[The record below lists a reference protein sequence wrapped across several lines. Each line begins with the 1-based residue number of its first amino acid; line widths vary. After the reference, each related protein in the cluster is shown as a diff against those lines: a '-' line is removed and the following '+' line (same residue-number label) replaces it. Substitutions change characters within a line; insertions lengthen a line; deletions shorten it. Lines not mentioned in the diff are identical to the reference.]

1 MNINDSDEFKV
12 LIDAL
17 KYTSNI
23 IVNITNKLSEQDEKI
38 NKLEN
43 TINKIYKIITSE
55 ESKIDI
61 FMDKKNLSNSDIKKF
76 KKFNNNITED
86 YSDNEL
92 DSFILEKKNI
102 NTKNIKTKNTDIK
115 NINTKNINTKNIDSS
130 IFKEKNKIDKLI
142 TSIIKRKKILSD
154 IMENNKEK
162 SLLTE
167 HNIINSNSLNEIN
180 NKIITEPT
188 IEFSINTAK
197 TSCHVDTKT
206 ASNINKEDEPKEEIN
221 KIDILKH
228 IRKKT
233 NFAKRF

>member
-23 IVNITNKLSEQDEKI
+23 IVNITNKLAEQDEKI

-43 TINKIYKIITSE
+43 TINKIHKNFIKSQ
-55 ESKIDI
+55 ESIIDI
-61 FMDKKNLSNSDIKKF
+61 T
-76 KKFNNNITED
+76 KFNNNITDE
-86 YSDNEL
+86 YSENEL
-92 DSFILEKKNI
+92 ESFILEKKNI
-102 NTKNIKTKNTDIK
+102 NTK
-115 NINTKNINTKNIDSS
+115 NINTKNINTKNIDS
-130 IFKEKNKIDKLI
+130 IFQEKNKIDKLI
-142 TSIIKRKKILSD
+142 TSIIKRKKILSN

-167 HNIINSNSLNEIN
+167 HDIINSNSNLLDEIN
-180 NKIITEPT
+180 NQVNNKVNNKVIIEPN

-197 TSCHVDTKT
+197 TSCQIDTKT
-206 ASNINKEDEPKEEIN
+206 VSNKDEIN
-221 KIDILKH
+221 KIDMLKH

>member
-23 IVNITNKLSEQDEKI
+23 IVNITNKLAEQDEKI

-43 TINKIYKIITSE
+43 TINKIHKNFIKGE
-55 ESKIDI
+55 ESKIDT
-61 FMDKKNLSNSDIKKF
+61 FMDKHNLSNIDIKKF

-86 YSDNEL
+86 YSENEL
-92 DSFILEKKNI
+92 DSFILEKK
-102 NTKNIKTKNTDIK
+102 KNIDI
-115 NINTKNINTKNIDSS
+115 KNIDSS

-142 TSIIKRKKILSD
+142 TSIIKRKKILSN

-167 HNIINSNSLNEIN
+167 HNIINSNSLDKIN

-197 TSCHVDTKT
+197 TSCHVDTKI
-206 ASNINKEDEPKEEIN
+206 ASNKEDDTKEEIN
-221 KIDILKH
+221 KIDMLKH